1 MMYNNDMLT
10 PSRDTSGTGYMII
23 RTSTA
28 MGAIPV
34 KDAIINISH
43 ADQNNS
49 DIILSLRS
57 NSDGTTDK
65 IPLSAP
71 PKQFSSAPNRISPYS
86 LYNLEVFADGYYSK
100 NYVNIP
106 IFDGI
111 TSYQS
116 VELIPLSANQY
127 SDNYSINA
135 PTVNESFPP
144 NL

>member
-1 MMYNNDMLT
+1 MNNSDISESLK
-10 PSRDTSGTGYMII
+10 DANGIGYIII

-34 KDAIINISH
+34 AGAIVNISG
-43 ADQNNS
+43 ADKENS
-49 DIILSLRS
+49 DIIISLRS
-57 NSDGTTDK
+57 AQNGTTEK
-65 IPLSAP
+65 ISLPAP
-71 PKQFSSAPNRISPYS
+71 SKRFSSSPGKTLPYS
-86 LYNLEVFADGYYSK
+86 LYNLEVFAEGYYTR

-127 SDNYSINA
+127 SDNYTPNA
-135 PTVNESFPP
+135 PIINENFPP

>member
-1 MMYNNDMLT
+1 MNNIDITNL
-10 PSRDTSGTGYMII
+10 SKNRSGTGYIII

-34 KDAIINISH
+34 IGAIVNISG
-43 ADQNNS
+43 ADKENS
-49 DIILSLRS
+49 DIIISLRS
-57 NSDGTTDK
+57 DRNGTTEK
-65 IPLSAP
+65 ISLPAP
-71 PKQFSSAPNRISPYS
+71 SKRFSSSPGNTLPYS
-86 LYNLEVFADGYYSK
+86 LYNLEVFAEGFYTR

-127 SDNYSINA
+127 SDNYTQSSPI
-135 PTVNESFPP
+135 VNETFPP

>member
-1 MMYNNDMLT
+1 MNNSITSNDI
-10 PSRDTSGTGYMII
+10 SGTGYMII

-28 MGAIPV
+28 MGAIPISG
-34 KDAIINISH
+34 AIINISG
-43 ADQNNS
+43 AEQKNS
-49 DIILSLRS
+49 DIIVSLRS
-57 NSDGTTDK
+57 GSNGTTDK
-65 IPLSAP
+65 TPLPAP
-71 PKQFSSAPNRISPYS
+71 PKQFSAAPSRILPYS
-86 LYNLEVFADGYYSK
+86 LYNLEVLSEGFYTR

-127 SDNYSINA
+127 SDNYTQNA
-135 PTVNESFPP
+135 PTVNEIFPP

>member
-1 MMYNNDMLT
+1 MYNNDMII
-10 PSRDTSGTGYMII
+10 PPRDTSGIGYMII

-34 KDAIINISH
+34 KDAIINISN
-43 ADQNNS
+43 ADQNNN
-49 DIILSLRS
+49 DIIMSLRS
-57 NSDGTTDK
+57 NSDGTTNK

-71 PKQFSSAPNRISPYS
+71 PKQLSYSPNRIPPYS

-127 SDNYSINA
+127 TDNFTINA